1 MSAVG
6 TSTTAT
12 SSQAAQIIV
21 AHSLAPVIKATR
33 EMAFNATLV

>member
-6 TSTTAT
+6 TITTAT

-21 AHSLAPVIKATR
+21 DHSLAPVIKATM

>member
-6 TSTTAT
+6 TTTTAT

-21 AHSLAPVIKATR
+21 AHSLAPVIKAT
-33 EMAFNATLV
+33 MVTAFNATLV

>member
-6 TSTTAT
+6 TTTTAT
-12 SSQAAQIIV
+12 SSQAVQIIV
-21 AHSLAPVIKATR
+21 AHSLVPVIKATM